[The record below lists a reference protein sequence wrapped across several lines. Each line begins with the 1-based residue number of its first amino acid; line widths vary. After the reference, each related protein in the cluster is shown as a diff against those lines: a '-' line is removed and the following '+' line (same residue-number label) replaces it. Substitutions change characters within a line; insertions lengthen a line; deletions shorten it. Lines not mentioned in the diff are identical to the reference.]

1 MGESK
6 PANFRSLSSKFSR
19 FTVLLFMWVMMLIVL
34 WDVRTHSFDVVKAGL
49 MGAILAIIGGLIS
62 RFTMRA
68 LGRPLSLLQQGIT
81 SVREGKFEPVQVSST
96 NDEIQYLGES
106 FNQMIAE
113 INASQKE
120 IRQHRDLLEERIH
133 QRTEDLEK
141 AMRTA
146 LAASQAKSEFL
157 ANMSHEL
164 RTPMNGLLGMLEVV
178 LDSPLNSDQRDE
190 LEIAQRSAYALLAL
204 LNDILDLSKIEAGKM
219 MIENIPYEVRTVL
232 EDCVKSFQAR
242 AAQKK
247 IALHFVVDPEAPSK
261 VIGDPLRVRQIAANL
276 LSNALK
282 FTERGAV
289 SLRLSGIAAGPGP
302 AQMSI
307 AVSDTGAGIEADK
320 LTAIFEKFTQADGSI
335 TRKYGGTGLGLAITK
350 RLVEMQNGRVQVASQ
365 VGQGSTFTI
374 TLPWEPVIE
383 ATPLSSAPSTMRQL
397 AAVVPGQVRVLL
409 VEDNLINQKVVL
421 AILRKKGY
429 QIDVANDGREAL
441 NRLEAAPDPYGI
453 VLMDVQMPVLD
464 GLETTRIIRKNQLW
478 DRLPIVAMTAHAMNG
493 DRERCLQAGM
503 NSYVSKPVQPAHLVS
518 VIEKLL
524 QESTPVTLPP
534 ASEPGRGLTERLM
547 FEHSE
552 MANDLLEVFLQ
563 LAPERLQQMETAAA
577 EGDGAR
583 LAAEASKIAAAAKQF
598 ASQTVGACAQRI
610 EAAAAKRDFTCAA
623 QELTTLRRE
632 IRDLSALA
640 A

>member
-1 MGESK
+1 MC
-6 PANFRSLSSKFSR
+6 A
-19 FTVLLFMWVMMLIVL
+19 VLVL
-34 WDVRTHSFDVVKAGL
+34 V
-49 MGAILAIIGGLIS
+49 GGLIS

-68 LGRPLSLLQQGIT
+68 LGRPLALLQQGIT
-81 SVREGKFEPVQVSST
+81 SVREGKFEPIQVSST
-96 NDEIQYLGES
+96 DDEIEYLGES

-113 INASQKE
+113 ITASQEE
-120 IRQHRDLLEERIH
+120 IRQHRDLLEERIR

-178 LDSPLNSDQRDE
+178 LDSPLNTEQRDE

-219 MIENIPYEVRTVL
+219 MIENIPYDVRTVL

-247 IALHFVVDPEAPSK
+247 IALHFEIDPHAPSK

-282 FTERGAV
+282 FTERGWV
-289 SLRLSGIAAGPGP
+289 CLRLAGVEGGLAP
-302 AQMSI
+302 AEMNI

-350 RLVEMQNGRVQVASQ
+350 RLVEMQGGRVQVESK
-365 VGQGSTFTI
+365 VGNGSTFTI
-374 TLPWEPVIE
+374 TLPWEPVAE
-383 ATPLSSAPSTMRQL
+383 PAVPSSAPR
-397 AAVVPGQVRVLL
+397 AAQALENAVSSQVRVLL

-441 NRLEAAPDPYGI
+441 AKLEASRDGYDI

-464 GLETTRIIRKNQLW
+464 GLETTRIIRKDSRWN
-478 DRLPIVAMTAHAMNG
+478 RLPIVSMTAHAMNG

-503 NSYVSKPVQPAHLVS
+503 NAYVSKPVQPSHLVS
-518 VIEKLL
+518 IIEKLL
-524 QESTPVTLPP
+524 QERTLDIPRAPV
-534 ASEPGRGLTERLM
+534 SELDRGLAERLM
-547 FEHSE
+547 LDDAE
-552 MANDLLEVFLQ
+552 MANDLLELFLQ
-563 LAPERLQQMETAAA
+563 LAPERLQRLETAAA
-577 EGDGAR
+577 EADGTT
-583 LAAEASKIAAAAKQF
+583 LAAEARKIAAAAAQL
-598 ASQTVGACAQRI
+598 ASRAVGECAQRI
-610 EAAAAKRDFTCAA
+610 ELAAQSRDFANA
-623 QELTTLRRE
+623 VQELETLRRE
-632 IRDLSALA
+632 IRGLAALA

>member
-1 MGESK
+1 VGESK
-6 PANFRSLSSKFSR
+6 QANFRSLSSKFSR
-19 FTVLLFMWVMMLIVL
+19 FIVLLFVWMVMLIIL
-34 WDVRTHSFDVVKAGL
+34 WDVRRHTFDALQAVL
-49 MGAILAIIGGLIS
+49 MVSVLVLIAGLIS

-81 SVREGKFEPVQVSST
+81 SVREGKFEPIQVSST
-96 NDEIQYLGES
+96 NDEIEYLGES

-120 IRQHRDLLEERIH
+120 IRQHRDLLEERIR

-178 LDSPLNSDQRDE
+178 LDSPLNNDQRDE

-219 MIENIPYEVRTVL
+219 MIENIPYDVRTVL
-232 EDCVKSFQAR
+232 DDCVKSFHAR
-242 AAQKK
+242 ATQKK
-247 IALHFVVDPEAPSK
+247 IALHFEVDPAAPTK

-282 FTERGAV
+282 FTEKGWV
-289 SLRLSGIAAGPGP
+289 CLRLSGIEGGLAGP
-302 AQMSI
+302 AQMCI

-320 LTAIFEKFTQADGSI
+320 LTAIFDKFTQADGSI

-350 RLVEMQNGRVQVASQ
+350 RLVEMQGGQVLVESK
-365 VGQGSTFTI
+365 VGKGSTFTM

-383 ATPLSSAPSTMRQL
+383 AATPDTAPNATQQL
-397 AAVVPGQVRVLL
+397 AEVVPMQVRVLL
-409 VEDNLINQKVVL
+409 VEDNLVNQKVVL
-421 AILRKKGY
+421 AILRKKGF
-429 QIDVANDGREAL
+429 QIDVSNDGREAL
-441 NRLEAAPDPYGI
+441 SKLETAADPYDI

-464 GLETTRIIRKNQLW
+464 GLETTRIIRKNQRW

-524 QESTPVTLPP
+524 QEWAAAPEPP
-534 ASEPGRGLTERLM
+534 LTVSGRLVL
-547 FEHSE
+547 EHSE

-563 LAPERLQQMETAAA
+563 LAPERLQQMEDAATA
-577 EGDGAR
+577 GNGNT
-583 LAAEASKIAAAAKQF
+583 LVAEARKIAEAANQF
-598 ASQTVGACAQRI
+598 ASRAVADCAQRI
-610 EAAAAKRDFTCAA
+610 ELAAANRNFAKAA
-623 QELTTLRRE
+623 EELATLRRE
-632 IRDLSALA
+632 IQELSALA

>member
-19 FTVLLFMWVMMLIVL
+19 FIVLLFVWMVMLIIL
-34 WDVRTHSFDVVKAGL
+34 WDVRRHTFDVLQAVLMVSVLVVIAGV
-49 MGAILAIIGGLIS
+49 IS

-81 SVREGKFEPVQVSST
+81 SVREGKFEPIQVSST
-96 NDEIQYLGES
+96 NDEIEYLGES

-120 IRQHRDLLEERIH
+120 IRQHRDLLEERIR

-178 LDSPLNSDQRDE
+178 LDSPLNTDQRDE

-219 MIENIPYEVRTVL
+219 MIENIPYDVRTVL
-232 EDCVKSFQAR
+232 DDCVKSFHAR
-242 AAQKK
+242 AVQKK
-247 IALHFVVDPEAPSK
+247 IALHFEVDPQAPTK
-261 VIGDPLRVRQIAANL
+261 IIGDPLRVRQIAANL

-282 FTERGAV
+282 FTEKGWV
-289 SLRLSGIAAGPGP
+289 CLRLSGIQGGLGGP
-302 AQMSI
+302 AQMCI

-350 RLVEMQNGRVQVASQ
+350 RLVEMQGGQVVVESK
-365 VGQGSTFTI
+365 VGKGSTFTL

-383 ATPLSSAPSTMRQL
+383 VAAPDSAPSAAQQL
-397 AAVVPGQVRVLL
+397 AEVVPTQTRVLL
-409 VEDNLINQKVVL
+409 VEDNLVNQKVVL
-421 AILRKKGY
+421 AILRKKGF
-429 QIDVANDGREAL
+429 QIDVSNDGREAL
-441 NRLEAAPDPYGI
+441 SKLEAAADPYDI

-464 GLETTRIIRKNQLW
+464 GLETTRIIRKNQRW

-524 QESTPVTLPP
+524 QEWAAAPQLPAPV
-534 ASEPGRGLTERLM
+534 TERLVL
-547 FEHSE
+547 EHSD
-552 MANDLLEVFLQ
+552 MANDLLELFLQ
-563 LAPERLQQMETAAA
+563 LAPERLRQMETAASHA
-577 EGDGAR
+577 DGST
-583 LAAEASKIAAAAKQF
+583 LAAEARKIADAAGQF
-598 ASQTVGACAQRI
+598 ASRAVADSAQRV
-610 EAAAAKRDFTCAA
+610 ELAAASRNFAKAA
-623 QELTTLRRE
+623 EELATLRRE
-632 IRDLSALA
+632 IQELSPLA

>member
-19 FTVLLFMWVMMLIVL
+19 FIVLLFVWMVMLIIL
-34 WDVRTHSFDVVKAGL
+34 WDVRRHTFDALQAVL
-49 MGAILAIIGGLIS
+49 MVSVLVLIAGLIS

-81 SVREGKFEPVQVSST
+81 SVREGKFEPIQVSST
-96 NDEIQYLGES
+96 NDEIEYLGES

-120 IRQHRDLLEERIH
+120 IRQHRDLLEERIR

-178 LDSPLNSDQRDE
+178 LDSPLNNDQRDE

-219 MIENIPYEVRTVL
+219 MIENIPYDVRTVL
-232 EDCVKSFQAR
+232 DDCVKSFHAR
-242 AAQKK
+242 ATQKK
-247 IALHFVVDPEAPSK
+247 IALHFEVDPAAPTK

-282 FTERGAV
+282 FTEKGWV
-289 SLRLSGIAAGPGP
+289 CLRLSGIEGGLAGP
-302 AQMSI
+302 AQMCI

-350 RLVEMQNGRVQVASQ
+350 RLVEMQGGQVLVESK
-365 VGQGSTFTI
+365 VGKGSTFTM

-383 ATPLSSAPSTMRQL
+383 AATPDTAPNATQQL
-397 AAVVPGQVRVLL
+397 AEVVPMQVRVLL
-409 VEDNLINQKVVL
+409 VEDNLVNQKVVL
-421 AILRKKGY
+421 AILRKKGF
-429 QIDVANDGREAL
+429 QIDVSNDGREAL
-441 NRLEAAPDPYGI
+441 SKLETAADPYDI

-464 GLETTRIIRKNQLW
+464 GLETTRIIRKNQRW

-524 QESTPVTLPP
+524 QEWAAAPEPP
-534 ASEPGRGLTERLM
+534 LTVSGRLVL
-547 FEHSE
+547 EHSE

-563 LAPERLQQMETAAA
+563 LAPERLQQMEDAATA
-577 EGDGAR
+577 GNGNT
-583 LAAEASKIAAAAKQF
+583 LVAEARKIAEAANQF
-598 ASQTVGACAQRI
+598 ASRAVADCAQRI
-610 EAAAAKRDFTCAA
+610 ELAAANRNFAKAA
-623 QELTTLRRE
+623 EELATLRRE
-632 IRDLSALA
+632 IQELSALA

>member
-1 MGESK
+1 VGESK
-6 PANFRSLSSKFSR
+6 QANFRSLSSKFSR
-19 FTVLLFMWVMMLIVL
+19 FIVLLFVWMVMLIIL
-34 WDVRTHSFDVVKAGL
+34 WDVRRHTFDALQAVL
-49 MGAILAIIGGLIS
+49 MVSVLVLIAGLIS

-81 SVREGKFEPVQVSST
+81 SVREGKFEPIQVSST
-96 NDEIQYLGES
+96 NDEIEYLGES

-120 IRQHRDLLEERIH
+120 IRQHRDLLEERIR

-178 LDSPLNSDQRDE
+178 LDSPLNNDQRDE

-219 MIENIPYEVRTVL
+219 MIENIPYDVRTVL
-232 EDCVKSFQAR
+232 DDCVKSFHAR
-242 AAQKK
+242 ATQKK
-247 IALHFVVDPEAPSK
+247 IALHFEVDPAAPTK

-282 FTERGAV
+282 FTEKGWV
-289 SLRLSGIAAGPGP
+289 CLRLSGIEGGLAGP
-302 AQMSI
+302 AQMCI

-350 RLVEMQNGRVQVASQ
+350 RLVEMQGGQVLVESK
-365 VGQGSTFTI
+365 VGKGSTFTM

-383 ATPLSSAPSTMRQL
+383 AATPDTAPNATQQL
-397 AAVVPGQVRVLL
+397 AEVVPMQVRVLL
-409 VEDNLINQKVVL
+409 VEDNLVNQKVVL
-421 AILRKKGY
+421 AILRKKGF
-429 QIDVANDGREAL
+429 QIDVSNDGREAL
-441 NRLEAAPDPYGI
+441 SKLETAADPYDI

-464 GLETTRIIRKNQLW
+464 GLETTRIIRKNQRW

-524 QESTPVTLPP
+524 QEWAAAPEPP
-534 ASEPGRGLTERLM
+534 LTVSGRLVL
-547 FEHSE
+547 EHSE

-563 LAPERLQQMETAAA
+563 LAPERLQQMEDAATA
-577 EGDGAR
+577 GNGNT
-583 LAAEASKIAAAAKQF
+583 LVAEARKIAEAANQF
-598 ASQTVGACAQRI
+598 ASRAVADCAQRI
-610 EAAAAKRDFTCAA
+610 ELAAANRNFAKAA
-623 QELTTLRRE
+623 EELATLRRE
-632 IRDLSALA
+632 IQELSALA